1 MESFGSHR
9 TLPISDK
16 CQLRVNEIQIGNLKN
31 CAFFDLGSYYIILVW
46 YIYGCWRYLECKKTF
61 CNVSG
66 MTVVGSLA
74 HTHSHIQNGVYYYSN
89 NNSDVDNK
97 LLPPLR
103 SMFVLNSL
111 TFTFFWTNF
120 SIIHRPALL
129 DWLLKFYVPKIILC
143 WPAKLCHNL
152 QLYHTFKW
160 SWWILQFYK
169 VPVSATYSTTPTQN
183 TATTMLI
190 C

>member
-1 MESFGSHR
+1 MRYKLATRKIARFLIWDLTILYWFGTSMVVGD
-9 TLPISDK
+9 IWN
-16 CQLRVNEIQIGNLKN
+16 V
-31 CAFFDLGSYYIILVW
+31 
-46 YIYGCWRYLECKKTF
+46 KKTF

-66 MTVVGSLA
+66 MAVVGSLA

-111 TFTFFWTNF
+111 TFTFFLTNF